1 MYLSQPPTIERVET
15 KVVSPIADDPL
26 IHLNKFS
33 LKIHLDLKAP
43 KKSPKIIKKRLP
55 HVVKNFPTVQN
66 EKPNMDIV
74 DIINIY
80 KPDKKSSYDSNIQ
93 NKMKIFRM
101 MKFLKKQEAIIMKS
115 NMIKSEYKRGKMI
128 P

>member
-1 MYLSQPPTIERVET
+1 M
-15 KVVSPIADDPL
+15 
-26 IHLNKFS
+26 
-33 LKIHLDLKAP
+33 
-43 KKSPKIIKKRLP
+43 
-55 HVVKNFPTVQN
+55 VKNFPPLHN

-80 KPDKKSSYDSNIQ
+80 KPDKKSSYENSIQ

-115 NMIKSEYKRGKMI
+115 SLIKSENKRGKKI
-128 P
+128 S

>member
-1 MYLSQPPTIERVET
+1 M
-15 KVVSPIADDPL
+15 
-26 IHLNKFS
+26 
-33 LKIHLDLKAP
+33 KAQ
-43 KKSPKIIKKRLP
+43 KNSPKIIKRRLP
-55 HVVKNFPTVQN
+55 NVIKNCPPLHN

-80 KPDKKSSYDSNIQ
+80 KPDTKSSYESSSQ

-115 NMIKSEYKRGKMI
+115 KMIKSEDKRGKKI
-128 P
+128 S

>member
-1 MYLSQPPTIERVET
+1 LYLSQPPTIQRVET
-15 KVVSPIADDPL
+15 EVVSPIPDDPL
-26 IHLNKFS
+26 IHLDF
-33 LKIHLDLKAP
+33 KAP

-115 NMIKSEYKRGKMI
+115 NMIKSEDKRGKMI

>member
-1 MYLSQPPTIERVET
+1 M
-15 KVVSPIADDPL
+15 
-26 IHLNKFS
+26 
-33 LKIHLDLKAP
+33 
-43 KKSPKIIKKRLP
+43 
-55 HVVKNFPTVQN
+55 VKNFPPLHN

-80 KPDKKSSYDSNIQ
+80 KPDKKSSYENSIQ

-115 NMIKSEYKRGKMI
+115 NLIKSEDKRGKKI
-128 P
+128 S

>member
-1 MYLSQPPTIERVET
+1 
-15 KVVSPIADDPL
+15 
-26 IHLNKFS
+26 
-33 LKIHLDLKAP
+33 
-43 KKSPKIIKKRLP
+43 
-55 HVVKNFPTVQN
+55 VVKNFPPLHN

-80 KPDKKSSYDSNIQ
+80 KPDKKSSYENSIQ

-115 NMIKSEYKRGKMI
+115 NLIKSEDKRGKKI
-128 P
+128 S

>member
-1 MYLSQPPTIERVET
+1 M
-15 KVVSPIADDPL
+15 
-26 IHLNKFS
+26 
-33 LKIHLDLKAP
+33 
-43 KKSPKIIKKRLP
+43 
-55 HVVKNFPTVQN
+55 VKNFPPLHN

-80 KPDKKSSYDSNIQ
+80 KPDKNSSYENSIQ

-115 NMIKSEYKRGKMI
+115 NLIKSEDKRGKKI
-128 P
+128 S